1 MGDVHIVC
9 NVSGRTFTS
18 LAAAAAV
25 YSLAQSTI
33 QIQKRPA
40 ADDDEGS
47 VAIASAATAAVI
59 MLHMVGIWIY

>member
-18 LAAAAAV
+18 LAAAAV

-59 MLHMVGIWIY
+59 MLHMVGI